1 MCFVCALTICKLCSW
16 KVTKK
21 RGTLDHPGT
30 VAWNY
35 RQLWV
40 TLWVLG
46 TERCL
51 FQEQHALLN
60 TKLFL
65 KAQAW
70 LTAGKKKVLSC
81 TKHLKSL
88 DVLFSDVMTWILNSS
103 KGQHLYL
110 STYGSSPPPYGGLNM
125 SANRNPFFSPSRS
138 SGKSGPRDLITLL

>member
-21 RGTLDHPGT
+21 RSTLDHPGT
-30 VAWNY
+30 VAWSY

-46 TERCL
+46 TEMCL

-70 LTAGKKKVLSC
+70 LTAGKKRYYLVLNTSSLLMYC
-81 TKHLKSL
+81 FLMSWREFWTLPKANTYISLPMGPLLHLM
-88 DVLFSDVMTWILNSS
+88 VGWTCQQTEIPIFHHPAV
-103 KGQHLYL
+103 QE
-110 STYGSSPPPYGGLNM
+110 
-125 SANRNPFFSPSRS
+125 NR
-138 SGKSGPRDLITLL
+138 DHVI